1 MAAVAVLGLGSMGAA
16 LAAALLRAGH
26 QVTVWNRTPG
36 KADALVAAGAHH
48 ADSPAP
54 ALRDAAIVLVCLLD
68 DGAVTSTLKAAGDVL
83 AGRIVVNLTN
93 NTPAEARA
101 LGQWVAWQ
109 GAQYLDGGIMAIPP
123 MIGGA
128 DAMILYSG
136 DRSAFAHAAPV
147 LGCLGS
153 AEYLGSDAG
162 LAALHDLALLSAMYG
177 MFAGYLHA
185 AALVGS
191 EKVPAQ
197 ALNRLAIPWL
207 QGMIEAL
214 PPLAVQIDS
223 GDYARDV
230 VSNLSM
236 QMRAMDSIMAASRA
250 QGVNPHLLASL
261 QAMMHKRVAAGHGD
275 EDLGGLV
282 EQLKL
287 PRAAA

>member
-1 MAAVAVLGLGSMGAA
+1 MAAVSVLGLGSMGTA
-16 LAAALLRAGH
+16 LATSLLRVGH

-36 KADALVAAGAHH
+36 RADALAAAGAIP
-48 ADSPAP
+48 ADSPAL
-54 ALRDAAIVLVCLLD
+54 AMRDATIVLVCLLD
-68 DGAVTSTLKAAGDVL
+68 DGAVTSTLQAGGDAI
-83 AGRIVVNLTN
+83 AGRIIVNLTN
-93 NTPAEARA
+93 NTPSEARA

-128 DAMILYSG
+128 DTMILYSG
-136 DRSAFAHAAPV
+136 DQSAFDYAAPV
-147 LGCLGS
+147 LGSLGG
-153 AEYLGSDAG
+153 ATYLGSDAG

-191 EKVPAQ
+191 EEVSAH

-207 QGMIEAL
+207 KGMIEAL
-214 PPLAVQIDS
+214 PPLAAQIDS

-236 QMRAMDSIMAASRA
+236 QARAMDNIMTASRA
-250 QGVNPHLLASL
+250 QGVDPRLLAPL
-261 QAMMHKRVAAGHGD
+261 QAMMRKRAASHGD
-275 EDLGGLV
+275 EDLGGLIGD
-282 EQLKL
+282 LRL

>member
-1 MAAVAVLGLGSMGAA
+1 MAAVSVLGLGSMGAA
-16 LAAALLRAGH
+16 VAGSLLRAGH
-26 QVTVWNRTPG
+26 QVTVWNRTPD
-36 KADALVAAGAHH
+36 KADALAAAGAIS
-48 ADSPAP
+48 ADSPAL
-54 ALRDAAIVLVCLLD
+54 AIRDAAIVLICLLD
-68 DGAVTSTLKAAGDVL
+68 DGAVTSTLKAAGDAM
-83 AGRIVVNLTN
+83 AGRTIVNLTN

-128 DAMILYSG
+128 DAVILYSG
-136 DRSAFAHAAPV
+136 DQGAFAHAAPV

-191 EKVPAQ
+191 EKVPAH
-197 ALNRLAIPWL
+197 ALNRLVIPWL
-207 QGMIEAL
+207 QGMMETL
-214 PPLAVQIDS
+214 PPLAAQIDS
-223 GDYARDV
+223 GDYAQDV

-236 QMRAMDSIMAASRA
+236 QARAMDNIMAASRA
-250 QGVNPHLLASL
+250 QGVDPGLLVPM
-261 QAMMHKRVAAGHGD
+261 QAMMRKRAASHGD
-275 EDLGGLV
+275 EDLSGLIRD
-282 EQLKL
+282 LRL